1 MSQINRWTTDSARS
15 RPIAEGNDSFL
26 ISACSAQSS
35 QQSRDENRFVNT
47 VPRFYVE
54 GSLKAV
60 QSLGDSLRLAG
71 CINVS
76 DDDLS
81 DCPEVVISAF
91 WTILADF
98 RHVDR
103 QLRDERDKFA
113 RILSD
118 NKLLKS
124 KLGRLQD
131 EIDRMRLESTS
142 QELGFKR
149 REEALLAKMDD
160 LGRNRSEWEKAALTY
175 KGRERKFVAEM
186 RKQETAMVRIQDKMR
201 RSVSVVASRRS
212 PVVIEDKLSPP
223 PPLERSS
230 FIRKSQIHNR

>member
-1 MSQINRWTTDSARS
+1 MSQVNRWTTDSARS
-15 RPIAEGNDSFL
+15 QPVAEGNDSFR
-26 ISACSAQSS
+26 ISACSVQSS

-60 QSLGDSLRLAG
+60 QSLGDSLRLSG
-71 CINVS
+71 CTNVT
-76 DDDLS
+76 DDDLLDS
-81 DCPEVVISAF
+81 PEVVISAI

-98 RHVDR
+98 RQVDR

-124 KLGRLQD
+124 KVSRMQV
-131 EIDRMRLESTS
+131 EIDGMRLDSTR
-142 QELGFKR
+142 QELDFKR
-149 REEALLAKMDD
+149 REEALLVKIDD
-160 LGRNRSEWEKAALTY
+160 LDRNRSEWEKAALTY

-186 RKQETAMVRIQDKMR
+186 RKQETAMELIQDKMR
-201 RSVSVVASRRS
+201 RSVSVVASRRP

-230 FIRKSQIHNR
+230 LIRKSQIHNR